1 MNIVSCAIQ
10 QIFFWGG
17 GIFHVACGI
26 LVPRAGI
33 KPMSP
38 ALEAQSV
45 NHWTTREVPVN
56 PSCLSVFY
64 MVVYICESH
73 TPNLSLLHHPSSI
86 HQRIDAFELWCWR
99 RHLRVPWTTRRS
111 NQSILKEISPIYS
124 LEGLMLKL
132 KLQHFGHLMRRANS
146 LEKTLMQG
154 KRSKAEGERRGRQRM
169 RWLDGITDSMRMNV
183 SKLWEMVK
191 DLEAWCAAVHGVARN
206 RTQLSN

>member
-10 QIFFWGG
+10 QICCGG
-17 GIFHVACGI
+17 VGIFHVAGGI
-26 LVPRAGI
+26 LVPRPGI

-38 ALEAQSV
+38 ALEAQSP

-64 MVVYICESH
+64 MVVCICESH
-73 TPNLSLLHHPSSI
+73 TPNLSLLHHLSST

-124 LEGLMLKL
+124 LEGLMRKL
-132 KLQHFGHLMRRANS
+132 KLQYFGHLMRKANS
-146 LEKTLMQG
+146 LEKTLMLG
-154 KRSKAEGERRGRQRM
+154 ERSKAEGERRGRQDEMIGWHHRLNGHEFEQALGDGEGPGSLVCCSP
-169 RWLDGITDSMRMNV
+169 WSCKELDT
-183 SKLWEMVK
+183 
-191 DLEAWCAAVHGVARN
+191 
-206 RTQLSN
+206 T